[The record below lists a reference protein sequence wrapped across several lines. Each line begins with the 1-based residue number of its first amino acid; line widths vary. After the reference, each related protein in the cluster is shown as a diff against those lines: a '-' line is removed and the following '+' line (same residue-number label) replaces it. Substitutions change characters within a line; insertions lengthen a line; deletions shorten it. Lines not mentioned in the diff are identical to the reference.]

1 MVLMKARKGL
11 GLSKKTEV
19 KTRGLAGENS
29 LREPGQA
36 FPVPTGIVK
45 LGGTRM
51 SRLSAL

>member
-19 KTRGLAGENS
+19 KTRGLSGENS
-29 LREPGQA
+29 LCEPGQA
-36 FPVPTGIVK
+36 FPVPAGIVK
-45 LGGTRM
+45 LGGAFL